1 MGFNWPPRCPKRS
14 TPGEAL
20 VYPRQYG
27 QTGQSGQCGQCDNS
41 GSTLT
46 VEMILDA
53 DSERLMQMLDSE
65 EVGDGCERIG
75 NSRGTERDVLFEA
88 DTLEHPKKLLMVLGT
103 SGTGRWCFPA
113 SGPLCSARGGRHHPQ
128 QTPFIGWPSLGLSTP
143 PSAAQRKSAW
153 GLDDLRGPGFG
164 VTIFRNLGSD
174 FVCDFGLVCITA
186 YELSRPL
193 FYTYAKEN
201 SALQRVPTSID
212 PADQADR
219 DSSAGGMTGAQTERG
234 EAPSG
239 NPPSRSLGAM
249 LSVPR
254 GRRTAKWR

>member
-1 MGFNWPPRCPKRS
+1 VGFNWPPRCPKRS

-27 QTGQSGQCGQCDNS
+27 QNGQSGQCGQCDNS

-164 VTIFRNLGSD
+164 VTIFR
-174 FVCDFGLVCITA
+174 IW
-186 YELSRPL
+186 
-193 FYTYAKEN
+193 
-201 SALQRVPTSID
+201 VPTLCATSGLFAS
-212 PADQADR
+212 PPMNYLDR
-219 DSSAGGMTGAQTERG
+219 CSTRMRKKTLPFNVSRLQLIQPIKLIEIALLAG
-234 EAPSG
+234 
-239 NPPSRSLGAM
+239 
-249 LSVPR
+249 
-254 GRRTAKWR
+254 